1 MQNYG
6 GTEKLG
12 LEDFMLYDYSL
23 LTPEQKEQ
31 QKLDAAR
38 EKAKQ
43 QAAAL
48 KDFFASKVTKQSIT
62 NNL

>member
-6 GTEKLG
+6 GDEKLT
-12 LEDFMLYDYSL
+12 LDDFMLYDYSL

-31 QKLDAAR
+31 QKIDEYQAKAR
-38 EKAKQ
+38 Q

-48 KDFFASKVTKQSIT
+48 KGFFASKVNKQTIT